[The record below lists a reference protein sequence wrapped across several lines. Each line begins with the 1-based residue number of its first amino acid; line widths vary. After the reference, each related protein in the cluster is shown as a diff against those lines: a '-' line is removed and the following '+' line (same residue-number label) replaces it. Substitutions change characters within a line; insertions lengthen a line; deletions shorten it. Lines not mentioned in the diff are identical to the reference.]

1 MKKGDFIWIAIIVGV
16 ILFLLFPETNAI
28 FVKTTNEHHYIMS
41 FIKYALLATM
51 GELLGRRIIAGDWAK
66 PDGLTARVCVWGF
79 IGICMMVMFNI
90 FVVGTIYLMKEG
102 ILPGEGS
109 QILRAVYTSF
119 IATYAFGPTFML
131 FHRCTDT
138 YIDHRFGP
146 EKISLSINEIL
157 SKIDY
162 VNLVGFVMVKTLT
175 FFWLFANFI
184 TFMVPAEYR
193 ILCAAFMS
201 IFLGLI
207 LAGASKLK
215 SKSSAAPLQQK
226 AA

>member
-1 MKKGDFIWIAIIVGV
+1 MKKGDFIWIIIIAGV
-16 ILFLLFPETNAI
+16 ILFLLFPNTNAL
-28 FVKTTNEHHYIMS
+28 FVNTTHAHPYIMS
-41 FIKYALLATM
+41 FIKYGLLATM
-51 GELLGRRIIAGDWAK
+51 GELLGRRILAGNWAK
-66 PDGLTARVCVWGF
+66 PDGLTARICVWGF
-79 IGICMMVMFNI
+79 IGICMMVMFNV
-90 FVVGTIYLMKEG
+90 FVAGTIFLMKSG
-102 ILPGEGS
+102 TLPGEGS
-109 QILRAVYTSF
+109 QVLRAFYTSF

-146 EKISLSINEIL
+146 KKISLSLKEVL

-175 FFWLFANFI
+175 FFWIFANFI

-207 LAGASKLK
+207 LAGASKMK
-215 SKSSAAPLQQK
+215 TRGNAAVQSE

>member
-1 MKKGDFIWIAIIVGV
+1 MKKGDFIWIAIIAGV
-16 ILFLLFPETNAI
+16 VLFLLFPKTNEI
-28 FVKTTNEHHYIMS
+28 FVTTTHAHPFIMS
-41 FIKYALLATM
+41 FIKYGLLATM

-66 PDGLTARVCVWGF
+66 PDGLTARIFVWGI
-79 IGICMMVMFNI
+79 IGICMMVMFNV
-90 FVVGTIYLMKEG
+90 FVVGTIWLLEHG
-102 ILPGEGS
+102 ILPGQGS
-109 QILRAVYTSF
+109 NIARAFWTSF

-146 EKISLSINEIL
+146 EKKSLSINEIL
-157 SKIDY
+157 TKIDY

-175 FFWLFANFI
+175 FFWIFANFI

-215 SKSSAAPLQQK
+215 SKPSAAPLQQK